1 MAHFSNS
8 QKAKC
13 VLWLAEFKNIQTVQ
27 KKFQQEYYVA
37 NPDVKEI
44 TIKFPSE
51 EEIRRWYE
59 KFEETGSINGV
70 PKDKERSRLL
80 SSRTNSLD
88 LHTTTYE
95 KETGLLNFFGFKK
108 IHKCHPYKMRL
119 NSELDEL
126 DIAMRKNFAKVIF
139 KIKGSTGCPSRF

>member
-108 IHKCHPYKMRL
+108 IHKCHPYK
-119 NSELDEL
+119 
-126 DIAMRKNFAKVIF
+126 
-139 KIKGSTGCPSRF
+139 